1 MKKFVEKYTFI
12 WPLLGSLI
20 LWGLIGAVSGRF
32 TANQLFSCA
41 RLASFALLLAL
52 GQMLVTTTIWPR
64 ARWWWSPAAREPS
77 TYLRFTS

>member
-32 TANQLFSCA
+32 TANHVL
-41 RLASFALLLAL
+41 
-52 GQMLVTTTIWPR
+52 
-64 ARWWWSPAAREPS
+64 
-77 TYLRFTS
+77 